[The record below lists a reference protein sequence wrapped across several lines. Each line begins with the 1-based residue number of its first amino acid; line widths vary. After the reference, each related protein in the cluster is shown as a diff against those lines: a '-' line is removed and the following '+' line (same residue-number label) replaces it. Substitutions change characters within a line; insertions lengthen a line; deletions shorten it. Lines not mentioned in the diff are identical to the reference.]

1 MSPQDVE
8 KKAPTT
14 AIYVENANE
23 VEEKMRAK
31 GIIVS
36 ARKDVIRVA
45 PHIYNTEDD
54 ITLAIDTLA
63 EVVNEQ
69 S

>member
-1 MSPQDVE
+1 MKL
-8 KKAPTT
+8 KKKCEQKVLS
-14 AIYVENANE
+14 Y
-23 VEEKMRAK
+23 RR
-31 GIIVS
+31 G
-36 ARKDVIRVA
+36 KDVIRVA